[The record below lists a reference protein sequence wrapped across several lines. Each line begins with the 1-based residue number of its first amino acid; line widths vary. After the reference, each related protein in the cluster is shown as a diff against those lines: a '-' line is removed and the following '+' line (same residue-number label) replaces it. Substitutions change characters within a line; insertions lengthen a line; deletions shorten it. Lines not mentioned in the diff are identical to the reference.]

1 MLTMTTN
8 PSLTSGSGPASKEKI
23 RRVRTL
29 TEEALEQGN
38 FTQDQLQCVH
48 ANGGEYKCEY
58 SDFLR
63 EFARRRTT
71 AAASSSPIPT
81 MPAEDEWFE
90 LTVDNNID
98 PMSVVTS
105 AGFDATKWE
114 YLGPPFSGVKNYRV
128 KLIALGYVRNLDE
141 AKAAAKLKNPKYQLL
156 EGQAREAFSAICTA
170 ASGAPTSTGLSAIS
184 VATGCGLSSSK
195 TSSRILGCFALLN
208 SWTLGPSCVFCMR
221 AFVFV

>member
-1 MLTMTTN
+1 MTTN

-156 EGQAREAFSAICTA
+156 EGQAREAFKAKYPRHNGRPVVFGGSEWQD
-170 ASGAPTSTGLSAIS
+170 PNRDRR
-184 VATGCGLSSSK
+184 VAYLGYLHGGEWSSDFDWSE
-195 TSSRILGCFALLN
+195 RDFGGDWLWA
-208 SWTLGPSCVFCMR
+208 V
-221 AFVFV
+221 VEQD